1 MDKSLKKEIIVEVW
15 FLDNPLR
22 VEWQVLDQIEA
33 CGNIRRDG
41 DAVVKAMQVK
51 EGAREDYRA
60 WQI

>member
-1 MDKSLKKEIIVEVW
+1 MAKSLKQKIIVEVW

-22 VEWQVLDQIEA
+22 VEWQALDQTEA
-33 CGNIRRDG
+33 CGDILRDG
-41 DAVVKAMQVK
+41 DVVVKAMQVK

>member
-1 MDKSLKKEIIVEVW
+1 MAKSLKQEIIVEVW

-22 VEWQVLDQIEA
+22 VEWQALDQTEA
-33 CGNIRRDG
+33 CGDILRDE
-41 DAVVKAMQVK
+41 DVVVKAMQVK